1 MISLLQAQAIQKPVN
16 PDLSFGDISL
26 LTLEAVIQ
34 VVLICFAGFVAAR
47 SGILT
52 KAGQKVISSINVD
65 LFTPCLVFI
74 KLAPLL
80 SFNKMADLVVIPI
93 FFCISTLTSYVSAR
107 FTSRVLRL
115 NGPETDF
122 VTAMGVFG
130 NSNSLPVS
138 LTVTLAYTLPDLLWD
153 QIEDDNADRIAS
165 RGILYLLLFQQ
176 LGQILR
182 WSWGFNHLLRKRS
195 IEELSQ
201 YNDEPLEYR
210 RIGSEDAL
218 YINSTPP
225 QISVE
230 DTAETSENSQTF
242 ETSEFLDDDVV
253 ADSKRSVTSIR
264 SALLCV
270 SFYYTAATNWG
281 PVRSFLAFMNPPLYA
296 MLLSLVVGSVPLLK
310 NLFFEKDTFVKGTVT
325 QAIQELGSVSIPLIL
340 VVLGSN
346 LNPSNEHLPPSKH
359 YTKMIVAS
367 LMSRMIIPSM
377 VLLPFIAACVK
388 YINISILDD
397 PIFLL
402 VAFILTVSPPAI
414 QLSQITQLNGIYE
427 TEMAGVLFWGYVVLT
442 LPTTIL
448 IVTASLEVLK
458 WAIH

>member
-1 MISLLQAQAIQKPVN
+1 MLSLLSVNTIEKPVN
-16 PDLSFGDISL
+16 PDLSFFDITL

-34 VVLICFAGFVAAR
+34 VVIICMAGFVAAR

-80 SFNKMADLVVIPI
+80 SFNKMADLIVIPI
-93 FFCISTLTSYVSAR
+93 FFCISTFTSYVTAR
-107 FTSRVLRL
+107 ATSKVLHL

-153 QIEDDNADRIAS
+153 QIEDDNSDKIAS

-201 YNDEPLEYR
+201 YNDEPVTYR
-210 RIGSEDAL
+210 RIESGDAL
-218 YINSTPP
+218 YIQPQVPQIQTPP
-225 QISVE
+225 
-230 DTAETSENSQTF
+230 DNS
-242 ETSEFLDDDVV
+242 SDSSDDDTPLDIKAPDSSV
-253 ADSKRSVTSIR
+253 AAAFHRVGQFWTK
-264 SALLCV
+264 V
-270 SFYYTAATNWG
+270 SSYG
-281 PVRSFLAFMNPPLYA
+281 PVKSFLAFMNPPLYA
-296 MLLSLVVGSVPLLK
+296 MLLSLIVGSVPLIK
-310 NLFFEKDTFVKGTVT
+310 KLFFEKDTFVKNTIT
-325 QAIQELGSVSIPLIL
+325 TAISELGSVSIPLIL

-346 LNPSNEHLPPSKH
+346 LNPSEDHLPPSKH
-359 YTKMIVAS
+359 YKKIIFAS
-367 LMSRMIIPSM
+367 LVSRMIIPSM
-377 VLLPFIAACVK
+377 VLLPLIAACVK

-414 QLSQITQLNGIYE
+414 QLSQITQLNSIYE

-448 IVTASLEVLK
+448 IVVASLEVLK
-458 WAIH
+458 WAI

>member
-1 MISLLQAQAIQKPVN
+1 MISLLLAQAVQKPVN
-16 PDLSFGDISL
+16 PDLSFWDISL

-34 VVLICFAGFVAAR
+34 VVLICLAGFVAAR

-52 KAGQKVISSINVD
+52 KTGQKVISSINVD

-80 SFNKMADLVVIPI
+80 SLNKMADLVVIPI
-93 FFCISTLTSYVSAR
+93 FFCISTLTSYASAR
-107 FTSRVLRL
+107 LTSRVLHL

-153 QIEDDNADRIAS
+153 QMDDDNADKIAS

-195 IEELSQ
+195 IEELST
-201 YNDEPLEYR
+201 YTSGPTTYS

-218 YINSTPP
+218 YMAPTPP
-225 QISVE
+225 QITVE
-230 DTAETSENSQTF
+230 NTSEP
-242 ETSEFLDDDVV
+242 SESLDEDAIV
-253 ADSKRSVTSIR
+253 DSKRSSSSLST
-264 SALLCV
+264 ALLRV
-270 SFYYTAATNWG
+270 SSCWSAVTNWG

-296 MLLSLVVGSVPLLK
+296 MLLSLIVGSVPLLK
-310 NLFFEKDTFVKGTVT
+310 RLFFEKETFVNGTVT
-325 QAIQELGSVSIPLIL
+325 QAILELGSVSIPLIL

-346 LNPSNEHLPPSKH
+346 LNPSDEHLPPSKH
-359 YTKMIVAS
+359 YSKMIVAS

-377 VLLPFIAACVK
+377 ILLPFIAACVK

-414 QLSQITQLNGIYE
+414 QLSQITQLNSIYE

-458 WAIH
+458 WAI

>member
-1 MISLLQAQAIQKPVN
+1 MLSLLSVDTIAKPIN
-16 PDLSFGDISL
+16 PDLSFFDITL

-34 VVLICFAGFVAAR
+34 VVIICLAGFVAAR

-74 KLAPLL
+74 KLAPSL
-80 SFNKMADLVVIPI
+80 SLDKMADLIVIPI
-93 FFCISTLTSYVSAR
+93 FFCISTFTSYLTAR
-107 FTSRVLRL
+107 ATSKVLHL

-153 QIEDDNADRIAS
+153 RIEDDNSDKIAS

-201 YNDEPLEYR
+201 YNDEPVTYR
-210 RIGSEDAL
+210 RIESGDAL
-218 YINSTPP
+218 YINQSIP
-225 QISVE
+225 QIQTPLGVSSESSDEEQSGAAPAESVALDMKE
-230 DTAETSENSQTF
+230 PTSKFGAAFNWFGSYW
-242 ETSEFLDDDVV
+242 
-253 ADSKRSVTSIR
+253 SKVTS
-264 SALLCV
+264 
-270 SFYYTAATNWG
+270 YG
-281 PVRSFLAFMNPPLYA
+281 PIKSFLAFMNPPLYA
-296 MLLSLVVGSVPLLK
+296 MLLSLFVGSVPLVK
-310 NLFFEKDTFVKGTVT
+310 RLFFEKDTFVKNTIT
-325 QAIQELGSVSIPLIL
+325 TAISELGSVSIPLIL

-346 LNPSNEHLPPSKH
+346 LNPSDDNLPPSKH
-359 YTKMIVAS
+359 YKKIIFAS
-367 LMSRMIIPSM
+367 LVSRMIIPSM
-377 VLLPFIAACVK
+377 VLLPLIAACVK

-414 QLSQITQLNGIYE
+414 QLSQITQLNSIYE

-442 LPTTIL
+442 LPTTIF
-448 IVTASLEVLK
+448 IVVTSLEVLK
-458 WAIH
+458 WAI

>member
-1 MISLLQAQAIQKPVN
+1 MFHPSMISLLSVHGTETPVN
-16 PDLSFGDISL
+16 PDLSFMDITL
-26 LTLEAVIQ
+26 LTLEAVLQ
-34 VVLICFAGFVAAR
+34 VVIICVAGFTVAR

-52 KAGQKVISSINVD
+52 KAGQKVISLINVD

-80 SFNKMADLVVIPI
+80 SLGKMADLIVIPI
-93 FFCISTLTSYVSAR
+93 FFGISTFTSYSTAR
-107 FTSRVLRL
+107 IISRGLHL

-153 QIEDDNADRIAS
+153 QIDDDNSDKIAS

-195 IEELSQ
+195 IEELSR
-201 YNDEPLEYR
+201 YNDEPVTYR
-210 RIGSEDAL
+210 RIESGDAL
-218 YINSTPP
+218 YVEAQHTLTPTPLTLEQVSDSST
-225 QISVE
+225 VE
-230 DTAETSENSQTF
+230 GEEQLDFKKRMSALNLFFHYCNRIKSWGPLQTF
-242 ETSEFLDDDVV
+242 F
-253 ADSKRSVTSIR
+253 
-264 SALLCV
+264 
-270 SFYYTAATNWG
+270 G
-281 PVRSFLAFMNPPLYA
+281 FMNPPLYA
-296 MLLSLVVGSVPLLK
+296 MLLSLIVGSVPLLK
-310 NLFFEKDTFVKGTVT
+310 RLFFEKDTFVNNTITQAVT
-325 QAIQELGSVSIPLIL
+325 QLGSVSIPLIL

-346 LNPSNEHLPPSKH
+346 LNPSDENLRPSRH
-359 YTKMIVAS
+359 YCRIIFAS
-367 LMSRMIIPSM
+367 LMSRMILPSL
-377 VLLPFIAACVK
+377 VLLPLIAVCVK

-402 VAFILTVSPPAI
+402 VSFVLTVSPPAI

-442 LPTTIL
+442 LPTTVL
-448 IVTASLEVLK
+448 IVVASLEVLK
-458 WAIH
+458 WAT

>member
-1 MISLLQAQAIQKPVN
+1 MISILSAHMVEKPLN
-16 PDLSFGDISL
+16 PDLSFMDISL

-34 VVLICFAGFVAAR
+34 VVLICLAGFVAAR

-52 KAGQKVISSINVD
+52 KAGQKVISLINVD

-80 SFNKMADLVVIPI
+80 SLNKMADLIVIPI
-93 FFCISTLTSYVSAR
+93 FFCIATFTSYVSAR
-107 FTSRVLRL
+107 VTSKMLSL

-153 QIEDDNADRIAS
+153 QIDDDNSDRVAS

-201 YNDEPLEYR
+201 YNDEPVTYR
-210 RIGSEDAL
+210 RIESGDAL
-218 YINSTPP
+218 YINTPQQLQQAESVVSDRNLESLEEDAPLDAKSSTSTLGSMAAR
-225 QISVE
+225 I
-230 DTAETSENSQTF
+230 
-242 ETSEFLDDDVV
+242 
-253 ADSKRSVTSIR
+253 RSVWIAFAS
-264 SALLCV
+264 
-270 SFYYTAATNWG
+270 WG
-281 PVRSFLAFMNPPLYA
+281 PVKSFLSFMNPPLYA
-296 MLLSLVVGSVPLLK
+296 MLLSLVVGSVPLLQ
-310 NLFFEKDTFVKGTVT
+310 NLFFEKDTFVNNTVT
-325 QAIQELGSVSIPLIL
+325 QAVLLLGSVSIPLIL

-346 LNPSNEHLPPSKH
+346 LNPSDEHLPPSKH
-359 YTKMIVAS
+359 YNRIIFAS
-367 LMSRMIIPSM
+367 LVSRMIIPSM
-377 VLLPFIAACVK
+377 ILLPLIAACVK

-414 QLSQITQLNGIYE
+414 QLSQITQLNSIYE

-448 IVTASLEVLK
+448 IVVASLEVLK
-458 WAIH
+458 WAI

>member
-1 MISLLQAQAIQKPVN
+1 MFQLLSSQDIVKPIN
-16 PDLSFGDISL
+16 PDLSFLDISR
-26 LTLEAVIQ
+26 LTCEAVIQ
-34 VVLICFAGFVAAR
+34 VVIICVAGFVAAR
-47 SGILT
+47 SGLLT
-52 KAGQKVISSINVD
+52 KTGQKVISLINVD

-80 SFNKMADLVVIPI
+80 SLGKMADLIVIPI
-93 FFCISTLTSYVSAR
+93 FFCISTLTSYLAAR
-107 FTSRVLRL
+107 CASKILSL

-138 LTVTLAYTLPDLLWD
+138 LTITLAYTLPDLLWD
-153 QIEDDNADRIAS
+153 QIEDDSSDKIAS

-201 YNDEPLEYR
+201 YNDEPVTYR
-210 RIGSEDAL
+210 RIESGDAL
-218 YINSTPP
+218 FIQPVGATPP
-225 QISVE
+225 ESSS
-230 DTAETSENSQTF
+230 DS
-242 ETSEFLDDDVV
+242 LDDDT
-253 ADSKRSVTSIR
+253 ALDTKHPETSI
-264 SALLCV
+264 SAVFHILR
-270 SFYYTAATNWG
+270 FYWVKVTTWG
-281 PVRSFLAFMNPPLYA
+281 PVKSFLSFMNPPLYA
-296 MLLSLVVGSVPLLK
+296 MLVSLIVGSVPLLK
-310 NLFFEKDTFVKGTVT
+310 KLFFEKDTFVNNTIT
-325 QAIQELGSVSIPLIL
+325 QAISELGSVSIPLIL

-346 LNPSNEHLPPSKH
+346 LNPSDDHLPPSKH
-359 YTKMIVAS
+359 YSRIIFAS
-367 LMSRMIIPSM
+367 LVSRMIVPSL

-414 QLSQITQLNGIYE
+414 QLSQITQLNNIYE

-448 IVTASLEVLK
+448 IVVASLEVLR
-458 WAIH
+458 WAT